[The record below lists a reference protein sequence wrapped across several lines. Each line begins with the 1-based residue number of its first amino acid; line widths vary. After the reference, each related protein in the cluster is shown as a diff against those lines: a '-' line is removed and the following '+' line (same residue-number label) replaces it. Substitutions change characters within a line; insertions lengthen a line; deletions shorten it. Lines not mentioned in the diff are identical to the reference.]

1 MPKSLES
8 VIEIGSTGIRL
19 VVCQR
24 MPDGQFNV
32 IDKSELPVSLGWDV
46 FTSRLVSRETLLQCV
61 KILTRFK
68 EQLAGWGITP
78 EQNSII
84 ATSALREATNRDTV
98 LDRIFVK
105 TGFRVKIIDG
115 IEENFYMYT
124 AVLESLRND

>member
-98 LDRIFVK
+98 LDRNFVK
-105 TGFRVKIIDG
+105 T
-115 IEENFYMYT
+115 E
-124 AVLESLRND
+124 